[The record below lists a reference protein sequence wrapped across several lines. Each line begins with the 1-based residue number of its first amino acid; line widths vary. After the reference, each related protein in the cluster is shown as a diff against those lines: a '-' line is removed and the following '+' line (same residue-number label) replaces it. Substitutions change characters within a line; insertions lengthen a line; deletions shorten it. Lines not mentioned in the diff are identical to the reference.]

1 MRKFRL
7 AATGVIAAACA
18 SLLAPA
24 AMAGDCT
31 GRVVGVRPISQY
43 NHATGSGYLA
53 VRNGPGGS
61 YRQIGELYAGDEVS
75 VHDRRG
81 NWYAVTCMSGRC
93 ERPFLG
99 QPTPS
104 GWAHRSYIRAGGLC
118 P

>member
-1 MRKFRL
+1 MRKPRL
-7 AATGVIAAACA
+7 AVAGVIAAACVM
-18 SLLAPA
+18 LLAPA
-24 AMAGDCT
+24 AAAGDCT

-43 NHATGSGYLA
+43 DHAAGRGYLA

-61 YRQIGELYAGDEVS
+61 YRQIGELYADDEVS
-75 VHDRRG
+75 VYDRRG

-93 ERPFLG
+93 ERPLWG

-104 GWAHRSYIRAGGLC
+104 GWAHRSYIRVGGVC